1 MVKTEVAE
9 LSAEAAKPALGEQS
23 PEPNKINTATK
34 YRFTGKNLT
43 AYGCGPQK
51 PVRVCRGKP
60 ATFRNVRSWATHVEF
75 LELPRCCALLADLVL
90 GCRRPSPTGRRRRT
104 SSGGVGGRKPFP
116 AKAVDCRSRKSHLE
130 VSSSGIQVLWDILK
144 ARFRTSLAPRRRR
157 ARPFASLC
165 AREPGG
171 RPWGLRKSTE
181 PCAPKMSL
189 RGAALVTMMQ
199 SADFRHRNNP
209 PHVR

>member
-23 PEPNKINTATK
+23 REPNKINTATK

-90 GCRRPSPTGRRRRT
+90 GCRGPSPTGRRRRT
-104 SSGGVGGRKPFP
+104 SSGSVGGREPFP
-116 AKAVDCRSRKSHLE
+116 AKAVDPVPGAEGQASAGRRVHPLDDGGRRSRGSAC
-130 VSSSGIQVLWDILK
+130 VFS
-144 ARFRTSLAPRRRR
+144 ARRYGRRRR
-157 ARPFASLC
+157 MPTAKASVAVFAGS
-165 AREPGG
+165 
-171 RPWGLRKSTE
+171 
-181 PCAPKMSL
+181 
-189 RGAALVTMMQ
+189 
-199 SADFRHRNNP
+199 D
-209 PHVR
+209 